1 MAAPTPLS
9 AIASLRA
16 RLQSNRGS
24 GLEQDARDI
33 DELIRS
39 TLRGQQRWEPEVS
52 RGISIACCCQPRS
65 KQCGVSSAPEPEVT
79 WWTQVSSC
87 RQAVLSSQQGPYKAA
102 LAESTFVQAVQVL
115 VYEWAEVLVVSLGTP

>member
-1 MAAPTPLS
+1 MPSKPASRRVNVAAPTPLS

-16 RLQSNRGS
+16 RLQSHRGS

-52 RGISIACCCQPRS
+52 
-65 KQCGVSSAPEPEVT
+65 
-79 WWTQVSSC
+79 
-87 RQAVLSSQQGPYKAA
+87 
-102 LAESTFVQAVQVL
+102 
-115 VYEWAEVLVVSLGTP
+115 